1 MVEINLPYDKK
12 MITARIP
19 DKILLGFSNQKLNI
33 FQIHIL
39 RKKQSKN
46 RWTILLE
53 AFH

>member
-19 DKILLGFSNQKLNI
+19 DKNFIGLLESKAEH